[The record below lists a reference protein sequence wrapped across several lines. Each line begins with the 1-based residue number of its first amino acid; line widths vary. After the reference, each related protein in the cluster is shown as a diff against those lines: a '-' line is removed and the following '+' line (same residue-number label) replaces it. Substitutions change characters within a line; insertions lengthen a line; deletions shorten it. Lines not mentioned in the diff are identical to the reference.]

1 MLAKEVMGFREV
13 LQKTA
18 HIRQNLLNAGQ
29 DAAISQLAARYIQ
42 MLTPALIF
50 SGISECLKRYLM
62 TQRIINPSTVIAAL
76 TTMLSVIY
84 NLVTV
89 TWLEWGLDGAALAAN
104 VAQLTTMVGLILY
117 IGWREK
123 QLRGTDMQTWHG
135 W

>member
-1 MLAKEVMGFREV
+1 MKLSQQARVID
-13 LQKTA
+13 LTSL
-18 HIRQNLLNAGQ
+18 HAGQ

-42 MLTPALIF
+42 MLTPALVF
-50 SGISECLKRYLM
+50 SGVSECLKRYLM

-76 TTMLSVIY
+76 TTVLAIPY

-89 TWLEWGLDGAALAAN
+89 TWLEWGLDGAAVAAN
-104 VAQLTTMVGLILY
+104 VAQLTTMVGLIIY

-123 QLRGTDMQTWHG
+123 QLQGTDMQTWHG